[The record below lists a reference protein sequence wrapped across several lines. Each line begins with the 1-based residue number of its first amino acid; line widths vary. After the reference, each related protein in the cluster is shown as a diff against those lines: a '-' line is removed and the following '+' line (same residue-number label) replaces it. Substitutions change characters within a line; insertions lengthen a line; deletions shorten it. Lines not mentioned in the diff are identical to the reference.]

1 MVRNIGFE
9 PMIGES
15 ESHALPLG
23 QFRENIKIKTE
34 YFKYSVFI
42 IWIIILPSR

>member
-23 QFRENIKIKTE
+23 QFRIYWVIEYYEINLIFQEINIKKD
-34 YFKYSVFI
+34 KK
-42 IWIIILPSR
+42 